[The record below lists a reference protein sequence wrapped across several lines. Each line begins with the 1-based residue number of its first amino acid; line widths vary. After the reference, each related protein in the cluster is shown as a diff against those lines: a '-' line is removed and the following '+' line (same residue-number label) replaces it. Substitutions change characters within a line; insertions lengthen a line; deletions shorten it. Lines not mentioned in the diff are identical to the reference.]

1 MDALQKITTAI
12 KTNENRKRLYNGKM
26 SAPTQSQA
34 EEQSAELIQ
43 CQIRGILDRKKI
55 EKMRQEEMIFLGMQR
70 KPKTEEEKSK
80 DPIKQE
86 EKTRSDR
93 QKYRDQNWELFDAKK
108 KELQEEIKEIEGSD
122 IQDSMLKQRR
132 DWVQEY
138 RSNFGKVPDNLEKFY

>member
-1 MDALQKITTAI
+1 MTRFETDEPVEEVAYDPFTLDLEITSAIRLIQKNERGRQGRGRYLDALQKITTAI

-55 EKMRQEEMIFLGMQR
+55 EKMRQDEMIFLGMQR
-70 KPKTEEEKSK
+70 KPKTEEEKLK
-80 DPIKQE
+80 DPIKQA

-93 QKYRDQNWELFDAKK
+93 Q
-108 KELQEEIKEIEGSD
+108 
-122 IQDSMLKQRR
+122 
-132 DWVQEY
+132 
-138 RSNFGKVPDNLEKFY
+138 